1 MRQTPLTRSNLVAHE
16 LTGLCVR
23 ITRASD
29 PTLRDLNGRVSF
41 ETKNTLSILSGSK
54 LSVVPK
60 ASSEF
65 AFVLPEG
72 SEVTVEGKLLQ
83 IRPEDRVKRGLG
95 NW

>member
-1 MRQTPLTRSNLVAHE
+1 MPLTRLNLGAHE

-23 ITRASD
+23 ITRSTD
-29 PTLRDLNGRVSF
+29 PTLRGLKGRVNY
-41 ETKNTLSILSGSK
+41 ETKNTLSILSDSR

-65 AFVLPEG
+65 AFALPEG
-72 SEVTVEGKLLQ
+72 SEVIVEGKLLQ
-83 IRPEDRVKRGLG
+83 TRPEDRVKRGVG

>member
-1 MRQTPLTRSNLVAHE
+1 MRQTPITRSNIVAHE
-16 LTGLCVR
+16 LTGLCVKV
-23 ITRASD
+23 TRTSD
-29 PTLRDLNGRVSF
+29 PTLRELNGQVSF

-60 ASSEF
+60 ASSQF

-72 SEVTVEGKLLQ
+72 SEVLVEGKLLQ

>member
-1 MRQTPLTRSNLVAHE
+1 MMQTPLTKSNLVAHE

-23 ITRASD
+23 ITRTSD
-29 PTLRDLNGRVSF
+29 PTLRELNGRVRF
-41 ETKNTLSILSGSK
+41 ETKNTLSILSSSK

-65 AFVLPEG
+65 AFVLPGG
-72 SEVTVEGKLLQ
+72 SEVIVEGKALQ
-83 IRPEDRVKRGLG
+83 IRPEDRVKRGVG